1 MCWSLKSS
9 TSFLMDLIRNPSSD
23 LSQPSISSPTR
34 SLLPLLFPDPNPSP
48 SPCWHG
54 HLHAPDH
61 TGPQH
66 GAGPLRRHPWG
77 PYRCIIPTVIFQL
90 DFAGC
95 LATSGFAAQG
105 APSPPAGGK
114 KNSYLQV
121 CKWKKVESCSSKP
134 THFLLAAA
142 SESLFLSCF
151 PQLISSWASACIWV
165 FSDCKH
171 PSHLCPILR
180 SRKSL
185 LQHRS

>member
-1 MCWSLKSS
+1 MLVSEIQHK
-9 TSFLMDLIRNPSSD
+9 FLNGPYYE
-23 LSQPSISSPTR
+23 
-34 SLLPLLFPDPNPSP
+34 SLLWSFSAEHLLTHPLSP
-48 SPCWHG
+48 SPAVSRPKPFSITLLARSPPCAWPYWSPAWG
-54 HLHAPDH
+54 RTAPKA
-61 TGPQH
+61 PVR
-66 GAGPLRRHPWG
+66 PLPVHH
-77 PYRCIIPTVIFQL
+77 PTVIFQL

-180 SRKSL
+180 SWKSL